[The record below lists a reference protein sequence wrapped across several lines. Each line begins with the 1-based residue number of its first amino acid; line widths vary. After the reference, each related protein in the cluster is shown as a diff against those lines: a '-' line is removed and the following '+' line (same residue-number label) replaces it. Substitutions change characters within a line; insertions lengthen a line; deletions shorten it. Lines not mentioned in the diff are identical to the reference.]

1 MKKAAIIVRLCE
13 GGFKVRGIVT
23 DNHFNNVNAFKI
35 LLSENDGDKQHLFVA
50 TGSETKTFLLCDSVH
65 LIKNIRSNLLG
76 SEKFVFSGVEFSVC
90 GNFSTS
96 GPGYIC
102 LSDFQRV
109 HNRDK
114 LL

>member
-50 TGSETKTFLLCDSVH
+50 TGSETKTFMFYDSVH
-65 LIKNIRSNLLG
+65 LIKKHKEQFTRLREIC
-76 SEKFVFSGVEFSVC
+76 V
-90 GNFSTS
+90 STV
-96 GPGYIC
+96 
-102 LSDFQRV
+102 RV
-109 HNRDK
+109 
-114 LL
+114 